1 MQTALDI
8 LRARWLKERDTLTSD
23 LDLAREILQAGDC
36 RLVIVKKGEVL
47 WQSDDR
53 MLLGLLAGV
62 DVLGTA
68 SRGASMADVVVGKAA
83 ALLARAVGIEA
94 VYTPLLSRRALD
106 YLRQQDIRLEYDL
119 LVEGILNRSRN
130 DLCPLEHITSD
141 IDDAARAL
149 EVIRAFYARMSIENP
164 AGEEIRDFGSLSF
177 A

>member
-1 MQTALDI
+1 
-8 LRARWLKERDTLTSD
+8 LKND
-23 LDLAREILQAGDC
+23 LDLAREILRAGDY
-36 RLVIVKKGEVL
+36 RLVIVKEGEVL

-53 MLLGLLAGV
+53 VLLGLLACV
-62 DVLGTA
+62 DALGTA

-83 ALLARAVGIEA
+83 ALLARAVGVEA

-106 YLRQQDIRLEYDL
+106 YLRQQGIRMEYDL

-130 DLCPLEHITSD
+130 DFCPLERLTAD

-149 EVIRAFYARMSIENP
+149 EVIRGFYARMSIESP
-164 AGEEIRDFGSLSF
+164 AGEKTRDFGSLLS

>member
-1 MQTALDI
+1 M
-8 LRARWLKERDTLTSD
+8 LKSD

-36 RLVIVKKGEVL
+36 RLVIVKEGDVL

-53 MLLGLLAGV
+53 MLLGLLACV
-62 DVLGTA
+62 DALGTV

-83 ALLARAVGIEA
+83 ALVARALGVEA

-106 YLRQQDIRLEYDL
+106 YLRQQGIRMEYDL

-130 DLCPLEHITSD
+130 DLCPLEHITVD
-141 IDDAARAL
+141 IDDAERAL
-149 EVIRAFYARMSIENP
+149 EVIRDFYTRMSIENP
-164 AGEEIRDFGSLSF
+164 AGEGKDFGSLPF